1 MLTLTS
7 IKRQLRLDDEDV
19 DEAELQYLQE
29 LEAAAIDMLEQHL
42 NRKLYA
48 DQAAIDADPQATS
61 TALVLPASVKR
72 AGLMLVSDMYEN
84 RGATSLLSLNDNPV
98 FDKALQP
105 YRIYPNGY

>member
-1 MLTLTS
+1 MLSLPS
-7 IKRQLRLDDEDV
+7 IKRQCRLEVDDSSED
-19 DEAELQYLQE
+19 DYLQE

-48 DQAAIDADPQATS
+48 DQAEKDADPEAPL
-61 TALVLPASVKR
+61 TALVLPASVKL

-84 RGATSLLSLNDNPV
+84 RGVTSLLSLNDNPV
-98 FDKALQP
+98 FEKALGP